1 MKTSSKL
8 SFNRLPKTYDKL
20 IKFHVPRPI
29 HDQVGYKNAV
39 EVVDAL
45 AGQQVNED
53 QDDYLLVLSGLVERY
68 ESESLPERR
77 PISGLSMLKYVLEE
91 NKLTGDDLAS
101 ILGVDRSVA
110 YRILKGE
117 RGLTTS
123 HLKALRDRFGVSAD
137 TFV

>member
-1 MKTSSKL
+1 MKTASKL
-8 SFNRLPKTYDKL
+8 SFSRLPKTYDKL

-29 HDQVGYKNAV
+29 HDEIGYKNTV

-45 AGQQVNED
+45 VGHQVNED

-68 ESESLPERR
+68 ESDSLPERR
-77 PISGLSMLKYVLEE
+77 SISGLSMLKYLLAE
-91 NKLTGDDLAS
+91 NSLTGDDLAP

-117 RGLTTS
+117 RGLTTA
-123 HLKALRDRFGVSAD
+123 HVKALRDRFGVSAD
-137 TFV
+137 LFV

>member
-8 SFNRLPKTYDKL
+8 SFSRLPKTYDKL

-29 HDQVGYKNAV
+29 HDEVGYKNTV

-45 AGQQVNED
+45 AGHQVNED

-68 ESESLPERR
+68 ESDFLPKRR
-77 PISGLSMLKYVLEE
+77 PISGLSTLKYVLRE
-91 NKLTGDDLAS
+91 NGLTGDDLAS

-117 RGLTTS
+117 RGLTTA
-123 HLKALRDRFGVSAD
+123 HVKALRDRFGVSAD
-137 TFV
+137 VFV

>member
-1 MKTSSKL
+1 MKTPSKL
-8 SFNRLPKTYDKL
+8 SFSRLPKTYDKL

-29 HDQVGYKNAV
+29 HDEVGYKNTV

-68 ESESLPERR
+68 ESESLPARR
-77 PISGLSMLKYVLEE
+77 PISGLSMLKYVLAE
-91 NKLTGDDLAS
+91 NGLIGDDLAS

-117 RGLTTS
+117 RGITTA
-123 HLKALRDRFGVSAD
+123 H
-137 TFV
+137 

>member
-8 SFNRLPKTYDKL
+8 SFSRLSRTYDKL
-20 IKFHVPRPI
+20 IKLHVPRPI
-29 HDQVGYKNAV
+29 HDEVGYKNTV

-45 AGQQVNED
+45 AGHQVNED

-68 ESESLPERR
+68 ESDSLPERR
-77 PISGLSMLKYVLEE
+77 PISGLSMLKYVLGE
-91 NKLTGDDLAS
+91 NGLTGDDLAS

-117 RGLTTS
+117 RGLTTA
-123 HLKALRDRFGVSAD
+123 HVKALRDRFGVSAD
-137 TFV
+137 VFV